1 MLTLAVGLY
10 FDFSPFTDTTTTMF
24 VNILPQREWI
34 RLLLLGYDVRFKL
47 WSRDEGIITRNSGF
61 SITSGNIFVLFFFLI
76 LSYHVNYIR

>member
-1 MLTLAVGLY
+1 MGLY
-10 FDFSPFTDTTTTMF
+10 FDFSPFTDNTTTMF

-61 SITSGNIFVLFFFLI
+61 SIKAGNIFVLSFFLI
-76 LSYHVNYIR
+76 LSYHVNYTR